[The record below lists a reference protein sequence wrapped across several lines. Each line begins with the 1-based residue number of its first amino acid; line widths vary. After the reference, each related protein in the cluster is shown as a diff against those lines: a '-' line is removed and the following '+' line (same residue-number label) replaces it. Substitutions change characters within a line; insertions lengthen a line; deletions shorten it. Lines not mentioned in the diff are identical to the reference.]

1 MTSVLSADSAALC
14 TLCVPVIPHLR
25 PRMRP
30 VYFLLLLLGLAES
43 LPAQVVNI
51 ERLRLDSRKPGWS
64 GSVGANLDLT
74 RNQRSVFN
82 VGTNAN
88 TQYRRD
94 SNLFLFVAQTGLI
107 KASGAQFQ
115 NFAFGHLRYTR
126 NLTRYLALEAFGQLQ
141 QNRVNG
147 IQNRRLLGAGMRTL
161 VFDAPGG
168 TGYFGL
174 LVVSEREREVV
185 DSVPVHNDVRLSA
198 YVAGSYTPESA
209 DWITIANTT
218 YFQPRIDRF
227 SDIRIS
233 TDWNLQVRIRDNLS
247 LVTTLN
253 LVFDAVPPVG
263 LETTTYALKNGL
275 RFTFD

>member
-1 MTSVLSADSAALC
+1 MRLPFLC
-14 TLCVPVIPHLR
+14 
-25 PRMRP
+25 
-30 VYFLLLLLGLAES
+30 LLLASCFGAS

-94 SNLFLFVAQTGLI
+94 SNLFLFVSQTGLI
-107 KASGAQFQ
+107 KASGQQFQ

-126 NLTRYLALEAFGQLQ
+126 NVTRFLAVEAFGQLQ

-147 IQNRRLLGAGMRTL
+147 IQNRSLLGAGVRTL
-161 VFDAPGG
+161 VFERPNGAGF
-168 TGYFGL
+168 FGF
-174 LVVSEREREVV
+174 LVVREREREVV
-185 DSVPVHNDVRLSA
+185 DSIPLHRDTRVSA

-209 DWITIANTT
+209 EWITIANTT
-218 YFQPRIDRF
+218 YFQPRIGRF

-233 TDWNLQVRIRDNLS
+233 TDWNLQIRLRQNLS

-253 LVFDAVPPVG
+253 LVYDAVPPVG